1 MRSCYSI
8 AVHAGTK
15 LHDEWKRVKNVCFCE
30 EGLGNVGLQTRLI
43 DEQPHGEINFC
54 VQAVSL
60 SLCTIWCL
68 IFKGAGAVREK
79 LNWTETNIT
88 SGKERHFFYRTEPM
102 GTLSAKQK
110 THAVPSLIC
119 LGVSPN

>member
-1 MRSCYSI
+1 MRPCYSI
-8 AVHAGTK
+8 AVHAGSE
-15 LHDEWKRVKNVCFCE
+15 LHNGWKRVTNVCFGE
-30 EGLGNVGLQTRLI
+30 EGLGNVGQQTRLVC
-43 DEQPHGEINFC
+43 EQPHGEINFC
-54 VQAVSL
+54 VQAAYL

-68 IFKGAGAVREK
+68 IFKGAGTVREK

-102 GTLSAKQK
+102 GTLGMKQLI
-110 THAVPSLIC
+110 HAVPSLIC